1 MSLIWQGIAQAF
13 QLLIHGDREMLNVAG
28 LSLQISLIATAI
40 SLAVGIPAGTA
51 IGLAKFTGKKFLMS
65 LVNTGMGLPP
75 VVVGLVVMIFLW
87 RSGPLGDLKLIFTP
101 TAMIIAQVIISLPI
115 ITGFTMVS
123 IQQLD
128 PKLRLQI
135 QALGASRF
143 QMLWLVLKE
152 TRLPL
157 LAAVMA
163 GFGGII
169 SEVGASQMVGANI
182 TGQTRV
188 LTTAIVMEAGKGDFG
203 LAIALGVILMIIVF
217 LVNLVLT
224 IIQQRGR
231 TR

>member
-1 MSLIWQGIAQAF
+1 
-13 QLLIHGDREMLNVAG
+13 MLNVAG

>member
-13 QLLIHGDREMLNVAG
+13 QLLIQGDREMLNVAG
-28 LSLQISLIATAI
+28 LSLRVSLIATAI
-40 SLAVGIPAGTA
+40 SLIVGITAGAA

-115 ITGFTMVS
+115 ITGFTMAS

-188 LTTAIVMEAGKGDFG
+188 LTTAVVMEAGKGDFG
-203 LAIALGVILMIIVF
+203 LAIALSVILMIIVF